1 MASCPG
7 AGRQFAATGLA
18 QVRGGGR
25 RLTGMARDQAE
36 VVRPAV
42 GAFDGNEP
50 LLVAALRRREEAAF
64 VAVVKRYHS
73 LMRRVAYA
81 QLNDV
86 AASEEVVQET
96 WLAVIKGIDA
106 FAGRS
111 TLRTW
116 MFRIL
121 THQASARLARDGRQ
135 IPFSALASA
144 DAVAPEPSVQPSRLF
159 ARDRGPRPFFWVC
172 DPRQWPEDALLAAEV
187 RSVIG
192 AAVRRLPDS
201 QRVVITLRDLEGW
214 APGEVC
220 EALGISDGN
229 QRVLL
234 HRARSRV
241 R

>member
-1 MASCPG
+1 
-7 AGRQFAATGLA
+7 
-18 QVRGGGR
+18 
-25 RLTGMARDQAE
+25 MARDQAE

-64 VAVVKRYHS
+64 VALVKRYHS
-73 LMRRVAYA
+73 LMLRVAYA

-86 AASEEVVQET
+86 AAGEDVVQET
-96 WLAVIKGIDA
+96 WLAVIKGIDS
-106 FAGRS
+106 FQGRS
-111 TLRTW
+111 SLRTW

-121 THQASARLARDGRQ
+121 TNQASARLERDGRQ
-135 IPFSALASA
+135 IPFSALVSA
-144 DAVAPEPSVQPSRLF
+144 DAVAAEPSVEPSRF
-159 ARDRGPRPFFWVC
+159 FSRDHGPRPYFWVS
-172 DPRQWPEDALLAAEV
+172 DPREWPEDALLAAEA
-187 RSVIG
+187 RSVIA
-192 AAVRRLPDS
+192 AAVRQLPDS

-241 R
+241 REVLDEYLGNGGR